1 MRPPRVLIVVNNPA
15 FFLSHRLPIALAA
28 RGAGWDVHVATA
40 PEPADAVARIEGQTL
55 YHHPIPVSRSGTQ
68 PLFELKTLQA
78 LYQLYRRLRPD
89 LLHHVTIKPVVYG
102 GLVARM
108 ARCPAVVS
116 AISGLG
122 YVFAGESL
130 RHKALRA
137 VATRLYRGALRH
149 PSSRVIFQN
158 VYDQRTLEDLGI
170 TNQAKAVMIRGSGVR
185 LDQFSTSAEPEG
197 TPVVV
202 LPARML
208 RDKGVVEFAEAA
220 RALKSRGIEARFVLA
235 GDLDPG
241 NPAAL
246 ARETLDDW
254 VAEGIVEWWGY
265 CTDMPTTL
273 KQSHLVV
280 LPSFYGEGLPKAL
293 IEAAAS
299 GRAIVT
305 TDHPGCRDAVADGDN
320 GLLVPPRDSNALA
333 EAICTLLEDPE
344 RRRAMGQRGRERA
357 EAEFSV
363 DEVVRQHLQVY
374 EALLNESR
382 SQETLS
388 R

>member
-1 MRPPRVLIVVNNPA
+1 MSPPRVLIVVNNPS

-28 RGAGWDVHVATA
+28 RDAGWDVHVATA
-40 PEPADAVARIEGQTL
+40 PEPADAVDRIEEQTL
-55 YHHPIPVSRSGTQ
+55 QHHPIPLSRSGTQ
-68 PLFELKTLQA
+68 PLEELKTLRA
-78 LYQLYRRLRPD
+78 LYHLYRELRLD

-102 GLVARM
+102 GLVARV
-108 ARCPAVVS
+108 AGCPAVVS

-130 RHKALRA
+130 RHRALQA
-137 VATRLYRGALRH
+137 VATRLYRAALRH
-149 PSSRVIFQN
+149 PKSRVIFQN
-158 VYDQRTLEDLGI
+158 AYDRRTLEDLGI
-170 TNQAKAVMIRGSGVR
+170 TDPARAVMIRGSGVR
-185 LDQFSTSAEPEG
+185 LDQFSISPEPEG
-197 TPVVV
+197 TPVVL

-220 RALKSRGIEARFVLA
+220 RALKSREIDARFVLA

-246 ARETLDDW
+246 ERDTLDNW
-254 VAEGIVEWWGY
+254 VADGIVEWWGH

-273 KQSHLVV
+273 KQCHLVV

-320 GLLVPPRDSNALA
+320 GLLVPPRDSDALA
-333 EAICTLLEDPE
+333 DAIHALLEDPE
-344 RRRAMGQRGRERA
+344 RRRAMGHRGRERA

-363 DEVVRQHLQVY
+363 DEVVRQHLEVY

-382 SQETLS
+382 SQKVLS